1 MSLAVSSVIQSLF
14 MSDAIHERDRDGI
27 VILDV
32 KGRLALGP
40 DDSVLRQHLQSLLEA
55 EKKNV
60 ITNLHQVS
68 SIDPA
73 AVGLLADFAE
83 QFHKAGGRLVLLN
96 PARDHVPAGEA
107 LDLDTTFPTYT
118 DEQDAVNSFFPD
130 RKVPHYDVLEFVE
143 EEVHHHPDP
152 ELQEKQE

>member
-1 MSLAVSSVIQSLF
+1 MSHV
-14 MSDAIHERDRDGI
+14 IHERDRDGI

-40 DDSVLRQHLQSLLEA
+40 DDSALRQHLQALLETG
-55 EKKNV
+55 KKNV
-60 ITNLHQVS
+60 MVNLHQVS

-73 AVGLLADFAE
+73 AVGLLADFVE
-83 QFHKAGGRLVLLN
+83 QFQNGGGRLVLLN
-96 PARDHVPAGEA
+96 PARDHVSAGEA

-130 RKVPHYDVLEFVE
+130 PKVPHYDVLEFAE
-143 EEVHHHPDP
+143 EEVHHHLDP
-152 ELQEKQE
+152 ELEEKQE

>member
-1 MSLAVSSVIQSLF
+1 MSLGVSNVIHGLF
-14 MSDAIHERDRDGI
+14 MSHVIQERERDGI

-40 DDSVLRQHLQSLLEA
+40 DDSALRQHLQSLLEA
-55 EKKNV
+55 GKKNV

-68 SIDPA
+68 SIDTA
-73 AVGLLADFAE
+73 GVGTLADFAE
-83 QFHKAGGRLVLLN
+83 QFQNAGGRLVLLN
-96 PARDHVPAGEA
+96 PARDHSAGEA
-107 LDLDTTFPTYT
+107 LELDTTFPTYT

>member
-1 MSLAVSSVIQSLF
+1 MSLAVSSVIQGLF
-14 MSDAIHERDRDGI
+14 MSHAIHERERDGI

-40 DDSVLRQHLQSLLEA
+40 DDSDLRQHLQTLLEA
-55 EKKNV
+55 GKKNV

-73 AVGLLADFAE
+73 AIGLLTEFAE
-83 QFHKAGGRLVLLN
+83 QFHNAGGRLVLLN
-96 PARDHVPAGEA
+96 PARDLAGEP

-118 DEQDAVNSFFPD
+118 DEQDAVNGFFPD

-143 EEVHHHPDP
+143 EEVHPHSEPSG
-152 ELQEKQE
+152 KAGSAS